1 MVKNQKNGKI
11 VAVAVSIIFMLFFVL
26 NLFSKSEPDPE
37 EIAGIM
43 IQFGEEDMGMED
55 DSDPFAEEPN
65 LETFA
70 EEEVVEEVDEVVEEV
85 AEPAAKEIVT
95 DDASEVPIPKKTEKK
110 PVKKAN

>member
-1 MVKNQKNGKI
+1 MEEIQLVKNRQNGKV
-11 VAVAVSIIFMLFFVL
+11 VAAVVSIIFLLFFFL
-26 NLFSKSEPDPE
+26 NLFSKSPPDPE

-70 EEEVVEEVDEVVEEV
+70 KIWLLNLGLFNT
-85 AEPAAKEIVT
+85 P
-95 DDASEVPIPKKTEKK
+95 PIEKC
-110 PVKKAN
+110 